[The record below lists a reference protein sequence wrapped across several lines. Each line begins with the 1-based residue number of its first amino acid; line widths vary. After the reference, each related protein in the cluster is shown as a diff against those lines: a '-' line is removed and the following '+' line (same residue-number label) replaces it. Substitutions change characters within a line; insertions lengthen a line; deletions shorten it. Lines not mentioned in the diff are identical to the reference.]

1 VSRRRPPAPLL
12 LLLATTVLI
21 GFAWAL
27 IVPPFQAPDE
37 PAHVAYVQSLAE
49 RGALPGAA
57 GRQSGS
63 SEQLEA
69 AEAANSDQTAAVLA
83 TKPTWSER
91 AYERWRRRSAD
102 LPSSA
107 RSDGGGPN
115 FASSN
120 PPLYYL
126 LSVIPY
132 RVASGG
138 DLFARVTAMRLGSVA
153 FLLVTVAA
161 TWLLAGA
168 VFGPKRD
175 LQLAAAAVPALLP
188 MLGFISASVSPDSL
202 LYALWTVALWLGA
215 RVLRGRGGPP
225 ELVGLVVVT
234 GMAVATKATSY
245 ALAAPVLFVLGVSL
259 WRLRHRRRLVLGVAA
274 GGLAALALTAG
285 AWFVAANRSDR
296 PAAAQL
302 TDALELPPGAS
313 ISGVGSYL
321 WQFYLPKLSF
331 QQSFTPSDWPPAAW
345 DIWVKY
351 SWGAF
356 GWLEVQWPEPVYWV
370 LALLTVAI
378 ALEAL
383 RVVVHRRA
391 SIDRTLLAFF
401 AIATFALVAG
411 LHWNEYKL
419 AQEQGALVNQG
430 RYLFPLIGLAGLT
443 AATTLVPLRPPAR
456 GAALGLLVGG
466 LAVLDLF
473 AIGLVATR
481 FYA

>member
-168 VFGPKRD
+168 VFETCSWPPRPSRRCCRCSASSPPRYRRTRCSTRCGQWRFG
-175 LQLAAAAVPALLP
+175 LVRACCAAVA
-188 MLGFISASVSPDSL
+188 
-202 LYALWTVALWLGA
+202 A
-215 RVLRGRGGPP
+215 R
-225 ELVGLVVVT
+225 
-234 GMAVATKATSY
+234 
-245 ALAAPVLFVLGVSL
+245 
-259 WRLRHRRRLVLGVAA
+259 
-274 GGLAALALTAG
+274 
-285 AWFVAANRSDR
+285 RS
-296 PAAAQL
+296 
-302 TDALELPPGAS
+302 
-313 ISGVGSYL
+313 
-321 WQFYLPKLSF
+321 
-331 QQSFTPSDWPPAAW
+331 
-345 DIWVKY
+345 
-351 SWGAF
+351 
-356 GWLEVQWPEPVYWV
+356 
-370 LALLTVAI
+370 
-378 ALEAL
+378 
-383 RVVVHRRA
+383 
-391 SIDRTLLAFF
+391 
-401 AIATFALVAG
+401 
-411 LHWNEYKL
+411 
-419 AQEQGALVNQG
+419 
-430 RYLFPLIGLAGLT
+430 
-443 AATTLVPLRPPAR
+443 
-456 GAALGLLVGG
+456 
-466 LAVLDLF
+466 
-473 AIGLVATR
+473 
-481 FYA
+481 

>member
-1 VSRRRPPAPLL
+1 VSQRRPPAPLV
-12 LLLATTVLI
+12 LLLATTALI
-21 GFAWAL
+21 GLAWAL

-57 GRQSGS
+57 DRPSAS
-63 SEQLEA
+63 TEQLQG

-91 AYERWRRRSAD
+91 AYERWRRQTAG

-115 FASSN
+115 FASAN

-132 RVASGG
+132 RIASGG

-153 FLLVTVAA
+153 FLMITVAA
-161 TWLLAGA
+161 AWLLAGV
-168 VFGPKRD
+168 VFGPRRD

-202 LYALWTVALWLGA
+202 LYALWTLALWLGA
-215 RVLRGRGGPP
+215 RVLRGRGGPAD
-225 ELVGLVVVT
+225 LVALIVIT

-245 ALAAPVLFVLGVSL
+245 ALALPVAFVLAVSL
-259 WRLRHRRRLVLGVAA
+259 WRLRHRRRLVLGVVAA
-274 GGLAALALTAG
+274 GVAALALTAG

-302 TDALELPPGAS
+302 SDALDPPTGAS
-313 ISGVGSYL
+313 LSGVGSYL

-331 QQSFTPSDWPPAAW
+331 QQSFAATDWPPAGW
-345 DIWVKY
+345 NIWVKY

-356 GWLEVQWPEPVYWV
+356 GWLEVQWPEPVYWL
-370 LALLTVAI
+370 LALVTI
-378 ALEAL
+378 ALAALAL
-383 RVVVHRRA
+383 RVLFRRRA
-391 SIDRTLLAFF
+391 TVDRTLLAFF
-401 AIATFALVAG
+401 AIAAFALLAG

-443 AATTLVPLRPPAR
+443 AATVLVPLRAR
-456 GAALGLLVGG
+456 ARAVSLGLLVGT

-473 AIGLVATR
+473 ALGLVATR